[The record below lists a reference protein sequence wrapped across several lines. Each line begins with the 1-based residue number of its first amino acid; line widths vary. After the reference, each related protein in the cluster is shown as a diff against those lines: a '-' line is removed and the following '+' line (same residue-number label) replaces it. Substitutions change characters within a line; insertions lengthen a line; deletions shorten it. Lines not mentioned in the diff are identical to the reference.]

1 MGIPLCTVVIP
12 ASHAEKTIALTLD
25 SLLAQTCPLWLAQI
39 VIDGSA
45 GNEATY
51 AIARAYADRD
61 TRFHI
66 QINEY
71 NQGVAAARNRGVASA
86 CTPWV
91 AFLDS
96 DDVFHPEKLEKQLA
110 LAEKKDADFTCCA
123 YNMLTYPD
131 RKLRKVSQVP
141 EKITYS
147 AMVKKNLAGC
157 STVMLKTDLA
167 RKHPMLN
174 NVIHEDYLCWLEC
187 LRDRDGWGIT
197 EPMVDIL
204 LMPHSR
210 NANKLRSV
218 KGVWEIYRK
227 HLHLGYYSAVSYM
240 NKYAISCI
248 FKYI

>member
-61 TRFHI
+61 ARFHI
-66 QINEY
+66 QINEH

-96 DDVFHPEKLEKQLA
+96 DDVYHPDKIEKHLA
-110 LAEKKDADFTCCA
+110 LAQKKNADFLCSA
-123 YNMLTYPD
+123 YNMLSYPF
-131 RKLRKVSQVP
+131 REIRHVSDVP
-141 EKITYS
+141 ERITHS
-147 AMVKKNLAGC
+147 DLVRKNIVGC
-157 STVMLKTDLA
+157 STVMLRTDLA
-167 RKHPMLN
+167 KQNPMRSD
-174 NVIHEDYLCWLEC
+174 VIHEDYLCWLQC
-187 LRDRDGWGIT
+187 LKHRNGWAVK
-197 EPMVDIL
+197 EPLVDIL
-204 LMPHSR
+204 LMPNSR
-210 NANKLRSV
+210 NSNKWRSV
-218 KGVWEIYRK
+218 KGVWEIYHKYLRFP
-227 HLHLGYYSAVSYM
+227 LTRSARLMLTYSLVGIA
-240 NKYAISCI
+240 KYT
-248 FKYI
+248 